1 MSNTKFNYE
10 KNDSIEEQF
19 MWLLRFATVKKIKDF
34 LTKIPTIDLHYP
46 TPNLTTPITSAIDR
60 GDPQILSFLL
70 EKNST
75 NLDGTVTQPWGRTA
89 LMYASFVSR
98 NPEILQILL
107 KKGADPQKM
116 DTRSWTCL
124 QYAIVGERSKNV
136 TFLLDAGV
144 CINQRDAQGRTP
156 LMISV
161 YRSNL
166 DILSILLDREADVN
180 TRDDMGFT
188 ALQIAI
194 LCRKRDAAIM
204 LIERGSDMSV
214 VTPLTKASIGELCR
228 TCMPK
233 ILRCLEPETSQ
244 E

>member
-1 MSNTKFNYE
+1 MQNLMEY
-10 KNDSIEEQF
+10 
-19 MWLLRFATVKKIKDF
+19 LLRIFF
-34 LTKIPTIDLHYP
+34 FFFRP
-46 TPNLTTPITSAIDR
+46 
-60 GDPQILSFLL
+60 
-70 EKNST
+70 
-75 NLDGTVTQPWGRTA
+75 
-89 LMYASFVSR
+89 
-98 NPEILQILL
+98 
-107 KKGADPQKM
+107 
-116 DTRSWTCL
+116 
-124 QYAIVGERSKNV
+124 
-136 TFLLDAGV
+136 
-144 CINQRDAQGRTP
+144 
-156 LMISV
+156 V

>member
-1 MSNTKFNYE
+1 MRRDEHRLWS
-10 KNDSIEEQF
+10 Q
-19 MWLLRFATVKKIKDF
+19 VKKKNAEPDGIFIKDIF
-34 LTKIPTIDLHYP
+34 FFFRP
-46 TPNLTTPITSAIDR
+46 
-60 GDPQILSFLL
+60 
-70 EKNST
+70 
-75 NLDGTVTQPWGRTA
+75 
-89 LMYASFVSR
+89 
-98 NPEILQILL
+98 
-107 KKGADPQKM
+107 
-116 DTRSWTCL
+116 
-124 QYAIVGERSKNV
+124 
-136 TFLLDAGV
+136 
-144 CINQRDAQGRTP
+144 
-156 LMISV
+156 V

-166 DILSILLDREADVN
+166 DILSILLDREADAN